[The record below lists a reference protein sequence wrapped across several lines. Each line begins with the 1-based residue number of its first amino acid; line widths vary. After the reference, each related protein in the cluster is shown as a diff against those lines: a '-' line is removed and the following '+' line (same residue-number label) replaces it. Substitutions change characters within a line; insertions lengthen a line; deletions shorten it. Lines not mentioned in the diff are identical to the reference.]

1 MILVRGF
8 GYKPVV
14 WDISQSVV
22 VSVRILGYQN
32 FFIYHRTYSAVHII
46 FHTSQH

>member
-1 MILVRGF
+1 MISVRILGYQKFYILVRGLGFVFLVRGF

-22 VSVRILGYQN
+22 VSFRILG
-32 FFIYHRTYSAVHII
+32 
-46 FHTSQH
+46 